1 MADHDAQSREKPFP
15 GSLCHSCAAP
25 PRFVTS
31 DRGSV
36 FLFCPVLGRY
46 PAQPVVS
53 CDAYRPAPTGA
64 ALPREKA

>member
-1 MADHDAQSREKPFP
+1 LKDGAEPPPFP

-36 FLFCPVLGRY
+36 FLYCPLLGRY
-46 PAQPVVS
+46 PAQPVTS
-53 CDAYRPAPTGA
+53 CDAYRKV
-64 ALPREKA
+64 REDKVPQAEG